1 MQGTAV
7 LCGAALT
14 PGGIIPGGA
23 MPMGGGI
30 CTAAHRVVNTQLSGA
45 ATQSANYAHSIAQAE
60 SIK

>member
-1 MQGTAV
+1 
-7 LCGAALT
+7 
-14 PGGIIPGGA
+14 